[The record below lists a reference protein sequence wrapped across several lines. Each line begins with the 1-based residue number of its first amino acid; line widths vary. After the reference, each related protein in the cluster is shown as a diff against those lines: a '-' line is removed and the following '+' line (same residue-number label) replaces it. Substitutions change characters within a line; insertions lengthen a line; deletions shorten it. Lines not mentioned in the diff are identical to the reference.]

1 MRWEV
6 KLVTNC
12 RGIMLSHILIV
23 LAAVASILSLAA
35 ASTVVKRDVLTDAED
50 AVNSF
55 WTQYMFH
62 VFSFRLRIEHYLFTQ
77 KSMDYFQFCRLEAL
91 WTSWRRGAIMWGT
104 RSTMQATRS
113 TDSAWWL
120 VSLSSLLPNIFILRL
135 SLLQK
140 YHINQK
146 SWVCVSIYRN
156 FIFAMEFIQTCSFW
170 FLSQADLLGQR
181 LLSSDPALRQLPI

>member
-1 MRWEV
+1 
-6 KLVTNC
+6 
-12 RGIMLSHILIV
+12 
-23 LAAVASILSLAA
+23 
-35 ASTVVKRDVLTDAED
+35 
-50 AVNSF
+50 
-55 WTQYMFH
+55 MFH

-91 WTSWRRGAIMWGT
+91 WTSWRRGAITWGT

-146 SWVCVSIYRN
+146 SWVCVSIYKKLYICHGIYPNLLVLISFSSWSFRTTTAFFRSSTATTPN
-156 FIFAMEFIQTCSFW
+156 LRCVGIYFGSNGNSGQIWQWNYLIFKLPQ
-170 FLSQADLLGQR
+170 LSLWWWR
-181 LLSSDPALRQLPI
+181 